1 MECGGGIQ
9 KEVKPDSSPIRS
21 LSDTTGE
28 EQSLP
33 NAGEIEA
40 RPAATSEK
48 PADFAN
54 ASPFPYRR
62 EEVDVIGTMVLGV
75 AALAIVAFLASMLGL
90 LQIHGP
96 R

>member
-1 MECGGGIQ
+1 M
-9 KEVKPDSSPIRS
+9 RS
-21 LSDTTGE
+21 LSDTTSE

-33 NAGEIEA
+33 NASEIEA
-40 RPAATSEK
+40 RPAKTSEK

-54 ASPFPYRR
+54 ASPFPNRR
-62 EEVDVIGTMVLGV
+62 EEDMVATVVLAV
-75 AALAIVAFLASMLGL
+75 AALAIVAFLISMLGL

>member
-1 MECGGGIQ
+1 M
-9 KEVKPDSSPIRS
+9 R
-21 LSDTTGE
+21 SDTTGE

-40 RPAATSEK
+40 RPAETSK
-48 PADFAN
+48 RPADFAN
-54 ASPFPYRR
+54 ASPFPNRR
-62 EEVDVIGTMVLGV
+62 EEDMVATVVLAV
-75 AALAIVAFLASMLGL
+75 AALAIVAFLVSMLGL